1 MEQKKG
7 KGRPSKAPDLKLK
20 QYNGTLEPIKIE
32 VIGGTKECNKIAYE
46 HLTSVY
52 NKLKDGR

>member
-7 KGRPSKAPDLKLK
+7 KGRPSKGAEKRK

-46 HLTSVY
+46 HLTNIYKS
-52 NKLKDGR
+52 KL

>member
-7 KGRPSKAPDLKLK
+7 KGRPSKGSEKRK

-46 HLTSVY
+46 HLTKIYKS
-52 NKLKDGR
+52 KL